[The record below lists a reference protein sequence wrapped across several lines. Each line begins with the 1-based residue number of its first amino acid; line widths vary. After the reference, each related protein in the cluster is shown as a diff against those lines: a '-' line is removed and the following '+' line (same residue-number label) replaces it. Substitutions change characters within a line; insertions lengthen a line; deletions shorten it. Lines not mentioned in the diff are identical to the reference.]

1 MKPLAITPGLTEQV
15 YRTLRDEICEGSLAP
30 GTHLRQEQLAQTL
43 GVSRQ
48 PIQQAL
54 ALLRNDGLV
63 QELGKRGLFVT
74 PLDPTIMRHHYA
86 IRAALD
92 GLAARLAAEEASRSR
107 QAAER
112 IRSEGARL
120 VQAGMAA
127 AGEGRVAALV
137 DLDVAF
143 HAFIYEASGNPLLAA
158 TADLHWRY
166 LRRVMSEV
174 LRQAEPPPAI
184 WQQHADILSAIVAG
198 TPDDAERLA
207 IRHVQHA
214 SSRLSAALEAGS
226 GAA

>member
-1 MKPLAITPGLTEQV
+1 MKPLAVTPGLTEQV
-15 YRTLRDEICEGSLAP
+15 YRALRDEICEGSLAP
-30 GTHLRQEQLAQTL
+30 GTHLIQEQLAQTL

-74 PLDPTIMRHHYA
+74 PLDPTVMRHHYA

-92 GLAARLAAEEASRSR
+92 GLAARLAAEQARGSRP
-107 QAAER
+107 AAKK
-112 IRSEGARL
+112 IQTEGARL
-120 VQAGMAA
+120 VQAGTAA
-127 AGEGRVAALV
+127 AGEGRVTALV

-143 HAFIYEASGNPLLAA
+143 HAFVYEASGNPLLAA

-184 WQQHADILSAIVAG
+184 WQQHADILAAIVAG
-198 TPDDAERLA
+198 RADDAERLA
-207 IRHVQHA
+207 IGHVEHA
-214 SSRLSAALEAGS
+214 SSRLSAALAA

>member
-1 MKPLAITPGLTEQV
+1 MKPLVVTPGLTEQV
-15 YRTLRDEICEGSLAP
+15 YKTLRDEICEGALAP

-63 QELGKRGLFVT
+63 QELGKRGLFVS
-74 PLDPTIMRHHYA
+74 PLDPTLMRHHYA

-92 GLAARLAAEEASRSR
+92 GLAARLAAERASGSAQVAR
-107 QAAER
+107 E
-112 IRSEGARL
+112 IRTEGDRL
-120 VQAGMAA
+120 VTAGIAA
-127 AGEGRVAALV
+127 SGAGKVAALV

-184 WQQHADILSAIVAG
+184 WQQHADILAAIVSG
-198 TPDDAERLA
+198 RPNDAERLA
-207 IRHVQHA
+207 IRHVEHA
-214 SSRLSAALEAGS
+214 SSRLAAALES
-226 GAA
+226 SAA